1 MTLPRLSQEEMRTAL
16 TQLEQALFHHD
27 LWFEGINRTLICGL
41 APDQRDAA
49 ADAHRN
55 CRFGQWLYAAEASA
69 GAFAKHPGFAAIEI
83 AHQRMHQSVREMILA
98 SAAGQPISIDDY
110 ERFVTALKQMR
121 LEVQTLKHE
130 LEDALYNLD
139 PLTGAASRIGM
150 LTKLRQQQEFVRRKV
165 HFCCVAMMDLD
176 LFKAVNDT
184 FGHAVGD
191 RVIGTMARHLLA
203 HIRPYDMLFRYGGEE
218 FLLCLP
224 DADLKTGHDILDR
237 VRQEL
242 AKLPFEAASQ
252 PPFHVSVS
260 FGVTLLDPDV
270 PVETSIERADKALYT
285 AKIAGRNQVTIWAPS
300 MG

>member
-16 TQLEQALFHHD
+16 SHLEQALFHHD
-27 LWFEGINRTLICGL
+27 QWFEGINRTLICGV

-49 ADAHRN
+49 PDAHRT
-55 CRFGQWLYAAEASA
+55 CRFGQWLYGSGV
-69 GAFAKHPGFAAIEI
+69 GALANDPGFAAIEI

-98 SAAGQPISIDDY
+98 TEAGKPIPIDDY

-139 PLTGAASRIGM
+139 PLTSAASRIGM
-150 LTKLRQQQEFVRRKV
+150 LTKLREQQEFVRRKV
-165 HFCCVAMMDLD
+165 HFCSVAMMDLD
-176 LFKAVNDT
+176 LFKGVNDSY
-184 FGHAVGD
+184 GHTVGD
-191 RVIGTMARHLLA
+191 RVLVAMARYLLA

-237 VRQEL
+237 LRQAL
-242 AKLPFEAASQ
+242 GQLPFETNGK
-252 PPFHVSVS
+252 PPFHVTVS
-260 FGVTLLDPDV
+260 FGLTLLDSDV
-270 PVETSIERADKALYT
+270 PIETSIERADKALYT
-285 AKIAGRNQVTIWAPS
+285 AKTAGRNQVVIWAPS
-300 MG
+300 MD